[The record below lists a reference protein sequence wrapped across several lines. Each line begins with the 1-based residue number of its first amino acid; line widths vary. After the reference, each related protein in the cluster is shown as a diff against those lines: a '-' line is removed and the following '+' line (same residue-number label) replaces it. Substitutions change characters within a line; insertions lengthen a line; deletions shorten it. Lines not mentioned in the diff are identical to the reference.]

1 MGVGLKHLNN
11 MNVVG
16 LFKNQYAGVDISLKH
31 SSPVSINFHCGLTVP
46 DDGYSKTL
54 SFALN

>member
-1 MGVGLKHLNN
+1 MGFGLKHLNN

-46 DDGYSKTL
+46 DDG
-54 SFALN
+54 